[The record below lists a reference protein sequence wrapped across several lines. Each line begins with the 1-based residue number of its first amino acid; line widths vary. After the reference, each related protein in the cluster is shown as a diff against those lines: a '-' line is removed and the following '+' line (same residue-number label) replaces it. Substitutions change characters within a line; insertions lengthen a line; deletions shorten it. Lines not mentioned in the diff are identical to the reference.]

1 VSVRRC
7 LPKREED
14 QTWIVIVSVKES
26 GMSKIASLEERETAQ
41 QTNMKTLSIVQKDL
55 IIQS

>member
-1 VSVRRC
+1 MSVRRC